1 MTSTVETP
9 SGGEEPGPDLLDRY
23 LAAIQA
29 GDSVLEQRLRADHP
43 LLAAWTACL
52 RGLDDLG
59 SSFGMALP
67 PPAEESLTG
76 RRFGPFV
83 IGPELG
89 RGGMGVVYRAR
100 HADLGRD
107 VALKLLAAGVYAT
120 PEQRRRFLAEA
131 RLAGRI
137 RHPRIVAIHDAGERD
152 GQLYF
157 AMDLVAGTDLA
168 TRLRA
173 GPLPARQAAEI
184 LAAVAG
190 AVQHLHANGIL
201 HRDLKPSNVLLD
213 AGGSPQLADFGLA
226 RDDRADGGTATG
238 TVLGTPEYMPPE
250 QAAGRSVDN
259 RADVY
264 GLGAVL
270 YALVTGRPPFSGET
284 RLLALMNVLER
295 EPVPPRRLRTNVP
308 LPLERI
314 CLRCLEKD
322 PARRYPTA
330 AAVAADLEAWLRGD
344 RVAPP
349 RGGPLHRLGR
359 VIRRYPAAGFR
370 VSGILGTLCVVA
382 IRCLVAPETIDFYRP
397 IGAGLV
403 LWATCTAFWE
413 WIGLRRAAAR
423 WTGHAFVLT
432 DAMFVTALLVIARA
446 ADGPLVA
453 VHPVLVAA
461 SGLWLDRRLVRVAA
475 AASLIGYAAL
485 LGVAGAGVRWH
496 IATIVALLVVCTA
509 AITDFQVGRLR
520 RG

>member
-1 MTSTVETP
+1 
-9 SGGEEPGPDLLDRY
+9 
-23 LAAIQA
+23 
-29 GDSVLEQRLRADHP
+29 
-43 LLAAWTACL
+43 
-52 RGLDDLG
+52 
-59 SSFGMALP
+59 
-67 PPAEESLTG
+67 
-76 RRFGPFV
+76 
-83 IGPELG
+83 
-89 RGGMGVVYRAR
+89 
-100 HADLGRD
+100 
-107 VALKLLAAGVYAT
+107 
-120 PEQRRRFLAEA
+120 
-131 RLAGRI
+131 
-137 RHPRIVAIHDAGERD
+137 
-152 GQLYF
+152 
-157 AMDLVAGTDLA
+157 MDLVAGTDLA

-397 IGAGLV
+397 IGAGLA
-403 LWATCTAFWE
+403 LWATCTVLWE
-413 WIGLRRAAAR
+413 WIGLRRATAR

-475 AASLIGYAAL
+475 AASLVGYAAL